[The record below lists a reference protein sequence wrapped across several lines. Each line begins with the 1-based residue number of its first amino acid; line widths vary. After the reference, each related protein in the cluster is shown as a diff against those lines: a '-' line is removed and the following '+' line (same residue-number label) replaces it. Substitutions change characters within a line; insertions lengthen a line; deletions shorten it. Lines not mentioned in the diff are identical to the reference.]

1 MTKKNPDDSV
11 REEQFGADE
20 NASGTENAKQAEKRE
35 KENNLNDDEESDSE
49 SEKVVEIE
57 SVKKDETTPVA
68 EIKEEAEPESV
79 SSSEQDSVPNQE
91 TGEEIKE
98 ELREETGEEIKEE
111 LREETGEE
119 IKEELREEPGEE
131 IKEELREETGE
142 ETKEELREE
151 TGEDIK
157 EELREETG
165 EEKKEELREELRE
178 EPGEEIKEKLREE
191 TGEEIKEKLREE
203 TGEET
208 KEELKEEPEAESE
221 EKTEE
226 EIQLDNIEL
235 PPVDYSG
242 YSKHEL
248 VETLALIIENR
259 PPAEIRDDVDRIK
272 SLFYKKLKNEAE
284 EKKSKFLQEGGK
296 IEDYRVWI
304 DPDDA
309 RVKNLLEKYKEKKTD
324 YNKVQE
330 AEKYENLKKKY
341 DIIDKIK
348 DLVNREESINKT
360 FHDFRALQNEW
371 HSVGVVPQSSL
382 KDLWENYH
390 HNVEIF
396 YDYIKINK
404 ELRDLDLKKNLESK
418 VLLCEK
424 AEELLL
430 EPNPVNAFRL
440 LQDFHNQWR
449 EIGPVP
455 IESKNEIW
463 ERFKEA
469 TSKINKRHHEYF
481 EKQKDDQ
488 RKNLDAK
495 IALCGEVEAINLLE
509 LKNFKDFDEKAEKVV
524 ELQKIWRT
532 IGFAPKKQ
540 NNRVYQRF
548 REACDIFFEKKRG
561 FYADNKEIQ
570 LTNLQLKTELCI
582 QAEALQNS
590 TDWKTT
596 TDALIRLQKEWKEI
610 GPVPRKQSERCWKR
624 FRKACDTFFNKKAEF
639 FAQLDT
645 SYEDNLKAKL
655 EIIEELEKFEPGA
668 DVHAAFERLKELQKK
683 WTDIGFVPFNMKDEI
698 TNRYR
703 NALNKEFDK
712 LKIGDEDKSILK
724 YKTKLDNL
732 KANPKASRKVR
743 NEREKFFT
751 KIKQL
756 ESDIVL
762 WENNI
767 GFFAKS
773 SNADTMIR
781 EVEEKIENAKKLIKT
796 LEEKVKM
803 IDQSGL
809 DE

>member
-11 REEQFGADE
+11 HKEQFGANE
-20 NASGTENAKQAEKRE
+20 SAAGTEDATQAENTQE
-35 KENNLNDDEESDSE
+35 LN
-49 SEKVVEIE
+49 
-57 SVKKDETTPVA
+57 A
-68 EIKEEAEPESV
+68 EKEEAEPEGV
-79 SSSEQDSVPNQE
+79 HEFD
-91 TGEEIKE
+91 
-98 ELREETGEEIKEE
+98 
-111 LREETGEE
+111 
-119 IKEELREEPGEE
+119 
-131 IKEELREETGE
+131 
-142 ETKEELREE
+142 
-151 TGEDIK
+151 D
-157 EELREETG
+157 
-165 EEKKEELREELRE
+165 
-178 EPGEEIKEKLREE
+178 
-191 TGEEIKEKLREE
+191 
-203 TGEET
+203 
-208 KEELKEEPEAESE
+208 
-221 EKTEE
+221 
-226 EIQLDNIEL
+226 IEL
-235 PPVDYSG
+235 PEVDYSG
-242 YSKHEL
+242 YSRHEL
-248 VETLALIIENR
+248 VETLGLIIENR
-259 PPAEIRDDVDRIK
+259 PTVEIRDDVDRIK
-272 SLFYKKLKNEAE
+272 VLFYKKLKLESE
-284 EKKSKFLQEGGK
+284 ERKSKFLEGGGK
-296 IEDYRVWI
+296 IEEYKSWV

-309 RVKNLLEKYKEKKTD
+309 RVKHLLEKYKEKKTD

-348 DLVNREESINKT
+348 DLINREESINKT
-360 FHDFRALQNEW
+360 FHDFRSLQNDW
-371 HSVGVVPQSSL
+371 HSVGVVPQTSL
-382 KDLWENYH
+382 KDIWENYH
-390 HNVEIF
+390 HYVEIF

-404 ELRDLDLKKNLESK
+404 ELRDLDLKKNLEAK

-430 EPNPVNAFRL
+430 EPNPINAFRY

-455 IESKNEIW
+455 QESKNDIW

-469 TSKINKRHHEYF
+469 TSQINKRHHEYF

-488 RKNLDAK
+488 RKNFEAK
-495 IALCGEVEAINLLE
+495 IALCEEVEAINLLE
-509 LKNFKDFDEKAEKVV
+509 MKNFRDFDEKADKVV
-524 ELQKIWRT
+524 ELQKMWRT

-540 NNRVYQRF
+540 NNKVYQRF
-548 REACDIFFEKKRG
+548 REACDAFFEKKRG

-570 LTNLQLKTELCI
+570 LNNLQLKTELCI
-582 QAEALQNS
+582 QAEQLQES
-590 TDWKTT
+590 TDWKSTS
-596 TDALIRLQKEWKEI
+596 DALIKLQKEWKDI
-610 GPVPRKQSERCWKR
+610 GPVPRKQSERSWKR
-624 FRKACDTFFNKKAEF
+624 FRKACDHFFNKKAEF
-639 FAQLDT
+639 FATLDI

-655 EIIEELEKFEPGA
+655 AIIDELEKFEPGA
-668 DVHAAFERLKELQKK
+668 DVHAAFERLKELQRK

-698 TNRYR
+698 TNKYR

-724 YKTKLDNL
+724 YKTKLDSL

-743 NEREKFFT
+743 NERDKFFT

-773 SNADTMIR
+773 TNADTMIK

-809 DE
+809 DD

>member
-11 REEQFGADE
+11 REEQFGANE
-20 NASGTENAKQAEKRE
+20 NAAETEDTTAVKGKL
-35 KENNLNDDEESDSE
+35 KEDEEP
-49 SEKVVEIE
+49 VEVE
-57 SVKKDETTPVA
+57 EKDEGVDLTKKA
-68 EIKEEAEPESV
+68 ENITVEESQSAPAVETHN
-79 SSSEQDSVPNQE
+79 SEDLHSFND
-91 TGEEIKE
+91 
-98 ELREETGEEIKEE
+98 L
-111 LREETGEE
+111 
-119 IKEELREEPGEE
+119 
-131 IKEELREETGE
+131 
-142 ETKEELREE
+142 
-151 TGEDIK
+151 
-157 EELREETG
+157 
-165 EEKKEELREELRE
+165 
-178 EPGEEIKEKLREE
+178 
-191 TGEEIKEKLREE
+191 
-203 TGEET
+203 
-208 KEELKEEPEAESE
+208 
-221 EKTEE
+221 
-226 EIQLDNIEL
+226 EL

-248 VETLALIIENR
+248 IETMVLLIENR
-259 PPAEIRDDVDRIK
+259 PPAEIKDDIERLKI
-272 SLFYKKLKNEAE
+272 LFYKKLKQEAE
-284 EKKSKFLQEGGK
+284 ERKAKFLSTGGK
-296 IEDYRVWI
+296 IEDYRSWV

-309 RVKNLLEKYKEKKTD
+309 RVKHLLEKYREKKTD
-324 YNKVQE
+324 YNKIQE
-330 AEKYENLKKKY
+330 AEKYDNLKKKY
-341 DIIDKIK
+341 EIIDKIK

-360 FHDFRALQNEW
+360 FHEFRALQNEW
-371 HSVGVVPQSSL
+371 HSIGVVPQASL

-390 HNVEIF
+390 HYVEIF

-404 ELRDLDLKKNLESK
+404 ELRDLDLKKNLELK

-430 EPNPVNAFRL
+430 EPNPVNAFRE

-455 IESKNEIW
+455 VESKNDIW

-469 TSKINKRHHEYF
+469 TAQINKRHHEYF
-481 EKQKDDQ
+481 EKQKDEQ
-488 RKNLDAK
+488 KRNLDAK
-495 IALCGEVEAINLLE
+495 IALCEEVEAINNLE
-509 LKNFKDFDEKAEKVV
+509 MKNFRDFDERADKVV

-540 NNRVYQRF
+540 NNKVYQRF
-548 REACDIFFEKKRG
+548 REACDVFFEKKRT
-561 FYADNKEIQ
+561 FYSDNKEIQ
-570 LTNLQLKTELCI
+570 LNNLQRKTELCI
-582 QAEALQNS
+582 QAEALQES
-590 TDWKTT
+590 TDWKATS
-596 TDALIRLQKEWKEI
+596 DALIRLQKEWKEI
-610 GPVPRKQSERCWKR
+610 GPVPRKQSERSWKR
-624 FRKACDTFFNKKAEF
+624 FRKACDHFFNRKTEF
-639 FAQLDT
+639 FTDLDT

-655 EIIEELEKFEPGA
+655 AIIEELESFEPGS
-668 DVHAAFERLKELQKK
+668 DVQAAFERLKELQRK

-698 TNRYR
+698 TNKYR

-743 NEREKFFT
+743 NERDKFFT

-773 SNADTMIR
+773 ANAETMIR
-781 EVEEKIENAKKLIKT
+781 EVEDKIESAKKLIKT

-809 DE
+809 DD

>member
-11 REEQFGADE
+11 REEQFGAVINAAGTEDATQAE
-20 NASGTENAKQAEKRE
+20 NAQEDEKLVPAETA
-35 KENNLNDDEESDSE
+35 EEE
-49 SEKVVEIE
+49 PEKVIEIE
-57 SVKKDETTPVA
+57 DVKKDKAASAKNNRKDP
-68 EIKEEAEPESV
+68 EPEDD
-79 SSSEQDSVPNQE
+79 Q
-91 TGEEIKE
+91 GF
-98 ELREETGEEIKEE
+98 
-111 LREETGEE
+111 
-119 IKEELREEPGEE
+119 
-131 IKEELREETGE
+131 
-142 ETKEELREE
+142 
-151 TGEDIK
+151 
-157 EELREETG
+157 
-165 EEKKEELREELRE
+165 
-178 EPGEEIKEKLREE
+178 
-191 TGEEIKEKLREE
+191 
-203 TGEET
+203 
-208 KEELKEEPEAESE
+208 
-221 EKTEE
+221 
-226 EIQLDNIEL
+226 DNIEL

-242 YSKHEL
+242 YTKHEL
-248 VETLALIIENR
+248 IETLGLIIENR
-259 PPAEIRDDVDRIK
+259 PALEIRDDIERLKI
-272 SLFYKKLKNEAE
+272 LFYKKLKLESDE
-284 EKKSKFLQEGGK
+284 RKKKFLDDGGK
-296 IEDYRVWI
+296 IEDYRVWV

-309 RVKNLLEKYKEKKTD
+309 KVKHLLEKYKEKRTD
-324 YNKVQE
+324 YSKVQE
-330 AEKYENLKKKY
+330 AEKYENLKRKY

-360 FHDFRALQNEW
+360 FHDFRSLQNEW
-371 HSVGVVPQSSL
+371 HSVGVVPQASL

-390 HNVEIF
+390 HYVEIF

-404 ELRDLDLKKNLESK
+404 ELRDLDLKKNLEAK

-430 EPNPVNAFRL
+430 EPNPVNAFRY

-455 IESKNEIW
+455 QESKNEIW

-469 TSKINKRHHEYF
+469 TSQINKRHHEYF

-488 RKNLDAK
+488 RKNLDTK
-495 IALCGEVEAINLLE
+495 LALCEEVEAINLLDM
-509 LKNFKDFDEKAEKVV
+509 KNFKEFDERAGKVV
-524 ELQKIWRT
+524 ELQKMWRT

-540 NNRVYQRF
+540 NNKVYQRF
-548 REACDIFFEKKRG
+548 RDACDSFFEKKRG

-570 LTNLQLKTELCI
+570 LNNLQLKTELCI
-582 QAEALQNS
+582 QAEALQES
-590 TDWKTT
+590 TDWKATS
-596 TDALIRLQKEWKEI
+596 DALIKLQKEWKEI
-610 GPVPRKQSERCWKR
+610 GPVPRKQSEKCWKR
-624 FRKACDTFFNKKAEF
+624 FRKACDQFFNKKAEF
-639 FAQLDT
+639 FSQLDT

-655 EIIEELEKFEPGA
+655 DIIDELEKFEPGN
-668 DVHAAFERLKELQKK
+668 DVQAAFERLKELQRK

-698 TNRYR
+698 TNKYR

-743 NEREKFFT
+743 NERDKFFT

-773 SNADTMIR
+773 TNADTMIR
-781 EVEEKIENAKKLIKT
+781 EVEEKIDNAKKLIKT
-796 LEEKVKM
+796 LEEKVKI

-809 DE
+809 DD

>member
-11 REEQFGADE
+11 RIEQSVANENALGTEDATQAENAQELVPLDNAEKADE
-20 NASGTENAKQAEKRE
+20 KSEKIIENEDVKPDKEPEPAVE
-35 KENNLNDDEESDSE
+35 KEES
-49 SEKVVEIE
+49 
-57 SVKKDETTPVA
+57 
-68 EIKEEAEPESV
+68 
-79 SSSEQDSVPNQE
+79 
-91 TGEEIKE
+91 
-98 ELREETGEEIKEE
+98 LY
-111 LREETGEE
+111 
-119 IKEELREEPGEE
+119 EEPQ
-131 IKEELREETGE
+131 I
-142 ETKEELREE
+142 
-151 TGEDIK
+151 I
-157 EELREETG
+157 
-165 EEKKEELREELRE
+165 
-178 EPGEEIKEKLREE
+178 
-191 TGEEIKEKLREE
+191 
-203 TGEET
+203 
-208 KEELKEEPEAESE
+208 
-221 EKTEE
+221 
-226 EIQLDNIEL
+226 DNIEL
-235 PPVDYSG
+235 PQVDYSG
-242 YSKHEL
+242 FSKHEI
-248 VETLALIIENR
+248 VETLGLIIENR
-259 PPAEIRDDVDRIK
+259 PTLEIREDVDRLKI
-272 SLFYKKLKNEAE
+272 LFYKKLKSEAE
-284 EKKSKFLQEGGK
+284 ERKSKFLEGGGK
-296 IEDYRVWI
+296 IEDYRQWV

-309 RVKNLLEKYKEKKTD
+309 RVKHLLEKYKEKKTD
-324 YNKVQE
+324 YSKVQE

-360 FHDFRALQNEW
+360 FHDFRSLQNEW
-371 HSVGVVPQSSL
+371 HSIGVVPQTSL

-390 HNVEIF
+390 HYVEIF

-404 ELRDLDLKKNLESK
+404 ELRDLDLKRNLEAK

-430 EPNPVNAFRL
+430 EPNPVNAFRF

-449 EIGPVP
+449 EVGPVP
-455 IESKNEIW
+455 QESKNEIW

-469 TSKINKRHHEYF
+469 TSQINKRHHEYF

-488 RKNLDAK
+488 KKNLDAK
-495 IALCGEVEAINLLE
+495 IALCEEVDTINLLE
-509 LKNFKDFDEKAEKVV
+509 IKNFKEFDEQADKVV
-524 ELQKIWRT
+524 ALQKIWRT

-540 NNRVYQRF
+540 NNKVYQRF
-548 REACDIFFEKKRG
+548 RDACDTFFEKKRG

-570 LTNLQLKTELCI
+570 LNNLQLKTELCI
-582 QAEALQNS
+582 QAETLQES
-590 TDWKTT
+590 SEWKATS
-596 TDALIRLQKEWKEI
+596 DALIKLQKEWKEI
-610 GPVPRKQSERCWKR
+610 GPVPRKQSERYWKR
-624 FRKACDTFFNKKAEF
+624 FRKACDHFFNRKTEF
-639 FAQLDT
+639 FAALDT

-655 EIIEELEKFEPGA
+655 AIIDELEKFNPGS
-668 DVHAAFERLKELQKK
+668 DVQAAFERLKELQRK

-698 TNRYR
+698 TTKYR

-712 LKIGDEDKSILK
+712 LKIGDDDKSILK

-743 NEREKFFT
+743 NERDKFFT

-773 SNADTMIR
+773 TNADTMIR

-809 DE
+809 DD

>member
-1 MTKKNPDDSV
+1 MTKKNPDDTV
-11 REEQFGADE
+11 LDEQSEADK
-20 NASGTENAKQAEKRE
+20 NGFGTEDATSAEEIMAQEAAAGSDEPDEEKEEKEEETVAEKG
-35 KENNLNDDEESDSE
+35 DD
-49 SEKVVEIE
+49 
-57 SVKKDETTPVA
+57 VA
-68 EIKEEAEPESV
+68 
-79 SSSEQDSVPNQE
+79 
-91 TGEEIKE
+91 
-98 ELREETGEEIKEE
+98 
-111 LREETGEE
+111 
-119 IKEELREEPGEE
+119 
-131 IKEELREETGE
+131 
-142 ETKEELREE
+142 
-151 TGEDIK
+151 
-157 EELREETG
+157 
-165 EEKKEELREELRE
+165 
-178 EPGEEIKEKLREE
+178 
-191 TGEEIKEKLREE
+191 
-203 TGEET
+203 
-208 KEELKEEPEAESE
+208 
-221 EKTEE
+221 E
-226 EIQLDNIEL
+226 EIQPVTEEHHASLTTEEHTFDDLEL

-248 VETLALIIENR
+248 VETMVLLVENR
-259 PPAEIRDDVDRIK
+259 PPSEIRDDIDRLK
-272 SLFYKKLKNEAE
+272 VLFYKKLKQESE
-284 EKKSKFLQEGGK
+284 ERKAKFLASGGK
-296 IEDYRVWI
+296 IEEYRQWV
-304 DPDDA
+304 DPEDA
-309 RVKNLLEKYKEKKTD
+309 RIKHLLEKYREKRTD

-360 FHDFRALQNEW
+360 FHDFRALQNDW
-371 HSVGVVPQSSL
+371 HSAGVVPQSAL

-390 HNVEIF
+390 HYVEIF

-404 ELRDLDLKKNLESK
+404 ELRDLDLKKNLEAK
-418 VLLCEK
+418 VRLCEK

-430 EPNPVNAFRL
+430 EPNPVNAFRA

-455 IESKNEIW
+455 VESKNDIW

-469 TSKINKRHHEYF
+469 TAQINKRHHEYF
-481 EKQKDDQ
+481 EKQKDEQ
-488 RKNLDAK
+488 RRNLDAK
-495 IALCGEVEAINLLE
+495 IALCEEVEAINKLE
-509 LKNFKDFDEKAEKVV
+509 MKNFRDFDDKADKVV
-524 ELQKIWRT
+524 DLQKIWRT

-540 NNRVYQRF
+540 NNKVYQRF
-548 REACDIFFEKKRG
+548 REACDAFFEKKRG

-570 LTNLQLKTELCI
+570 LNNLQRKTELCI
-582 QAEALQNS
+582 QAEALQES
-590 TDWKTT
+590 TDWKSTS
-596 TDALIRLQKEWKEI
+596 DALIKLQKEWKEI
-610 GPVPRKQSERCWKR
+610 GPVPRKQSEKSWKR
-624 FRKACDTFFNKKAEF
+624 FRKACDHFFNRKTEF
-639 FAQLDT
+639 FTDLDT

-655 EIIEELEKFEPGA
+655 AIIDELEKFDPGT
-668 DVHAAFERLKELQKK
+668 DVQAAFERLKELQRK

-698 TNRYR
+698 TNKYR

-743 NEREKFFT
+743 NERDKFFT

-773 SNADTMIR
+773 TNADTMIR

-809 DE
+809 DD